1 MQEYTYD
8 ELRRMQ
14 EKALERVRS
23 MQQRAQQYVEED
35 NRAAQRRPQNTDGH
49 RPPVQNVPAQNRQP
63 QKKPPSGRIKM
74 PLNLPE
80 NRDLTKICKICVPAR
95 TRRRSRKNCSI
106 SFPTTHQIYK
116 AFCGALTSTAC
127 AMDGMLSPCKD
138 EVCDISA
145 PVATKTTR
153 FNSPAVTRRRI

>member
-35 NRAAQRRPQNTDGH
+35 NRAAAQRRPQNTDE
-49 RPPVQNVPAQNRQP
+49 RKPLAQNAAVPNRQP

-80 NRDLTKICKICVPAR
+80 NRDLTYP
-95 TRRRSRKNCSI
+95 
-106 SFPTTHQIYK
+106 SFKEYFEPETQK
-116 AFCGALTSTAC
+116 AKVQTEQSTKANLLDDVLREPDEAMLFSLLLLLKSEGTDESLLMALLYIMS
-127 AMDGMLSPCKD
+127 
-138 EVCDISA
+138 
-145 PVATKTTR
+145 
-153 FNSPAVTRRRI
+153 